1 MRDCERFKN
10 GGKCD
15 LCSHMKEKEFITSYY
30 YPSKFKVHGHLRHD
44 FAPIHKT
51 RWFIYSIE
59 DLPCQKMIIG
69 STKNPTE
76 RWANY
81 KSTCNKESSKSSGLS
96 KHFMDGCPFD
106 NGVEKMTL
114 NYTLIDYYDTTEQKI
129 KEAGHVPG
137 PKCRCRECN
146 LLKDLENNWIM
157 KIGSLYGV
165 SGLNSRNE
173 MKNSDRWNTR
183 N

>member
-1 MRDCERFKN
+1 
-10 GGKCD
+10 
-15 LCSHMKEKEFITSYY
+15 
-30 YPSKFKVHGHLRHD
+30 
-44 FAPIHKT
+44 
-51 RWFIYSIE
+51 
-59 DLPCQKMIIG
+59 
-69 STKNPTE
+69 
-76 RWANY
+76 
-81 KSTCNKESSKSSGLS
+81 
-96 KHFMDGCPFD
+96 MDRCPFD

-129 KEAGHVPG
+129 NEASHVPG